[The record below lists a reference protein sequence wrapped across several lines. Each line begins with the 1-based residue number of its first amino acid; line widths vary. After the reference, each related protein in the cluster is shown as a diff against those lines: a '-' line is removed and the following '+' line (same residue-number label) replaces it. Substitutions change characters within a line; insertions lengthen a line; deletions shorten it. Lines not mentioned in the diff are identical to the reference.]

1 MTETGKV
8 RIPRHPSIYLQTG
21 KQTHWRNVSRAKA
34 EDTQD
39 MAWLARAAGL
49 NPTMP
54 WSRCSVTVQ
63 FISPVKRRRDR
74 DNWLGRMKGF
84 FDGLSQVG
92 VWTDD
97 NADVVTRAD
106 VEFVQI
112 KGEQP
117 ATIIMITKEE

>member
-1 MTETGKV
+1 
-8 RIPRHPSIYLQTG
+8 
-21 KQTHWRNVSRAKA
+21 
-34 EDTQD
+34 
-39 MAWLARAAGL
+39 
-49 NPTMP
+49 
-54 WSRCSVTVQ
+54 
-63 FISPVKRRRDR
+63 
-74 DNWLGRMKGF
+74 MKGF

-106 VEFVQI
+106 VEFIQI